1 MKEPAVEIKD
11 LSISIGGARI
21 LEAVSFSV
29 DEREYL
35 SIIGPNG
42 AGKTTILKCLMRIY
56 PNWTGTVKVAG
67 IPIDAMSQKELAGR
81 ISYVPQSE
89 GRSVPFTVGEM
100 VVMGRYP
107 HLSPFT
113 SIKPVDREAVEQA
126 LEMTG
131 TSGIAE
137 RRFNTLSG
145 GEKQMVLIAS
155 ALAQG
160 AGIMLLDEPT
170 TFLDPK
176 HEEDIQRVLATVNR
190 TLGITILNV
199 THDINSAAL
208 NGDRVVILKNGRVIY
223 DGDSESIITNELLEG
238 VYDRRFMI
246 HRHPRT
252 GQPVIAPDI
261 IEP

>member
-67 IPIDAMSQKELAGR
+67 IPLDAMSQKELAGR

-126 LEMTG
+126 LEQAVSWRPEGFKPLLFLAG
-131 TSGIAE
+131 TDNIHFKVWN
-137 RRFNTLSG
+137 RLYDLWNCFN
-145 GEKQMVLIAS
+145 QY
-155 ALAQG
+155 
-160 AGIMLLDEPT
+160 
-170 TFLDPK
+170 
-176 HEEDIQRVLATVNR
+176 
-190 TLGITILNV
+190 
-199 THDINSAAL
+199 
-208 NGDRVVILKNGRVIY
+208 IY
-223 DGDSESIITNELLEG
+223 P
-238 VYDRRFMI
+238 F
-246 HRHPRT
+246 
-252 GQPVIAPDI
+252 
-261 IEP
+261 